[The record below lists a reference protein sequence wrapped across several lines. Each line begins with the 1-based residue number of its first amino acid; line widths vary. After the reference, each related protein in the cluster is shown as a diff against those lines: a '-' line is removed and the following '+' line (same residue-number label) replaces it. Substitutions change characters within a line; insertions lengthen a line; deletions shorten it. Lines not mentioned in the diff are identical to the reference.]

1 MVADAYQGGNTNP
14 DCNCHVIP
22 PNSVL
27 SIDLELLSFKP
38 VISVTNDSKVMKKI
52 LKEGQGALTADEGA
66 VVTGKN
72 NGKVIEIIETACG

>member
-1 MVADAYQGGNTNP
+1 M
-14 DCNCHVIP
+14 
-22 PNSVL
+22 L

-66 VVTGKN
+66 VVTGK
-72 NGKVIEIIETACG
+72 

>member
-1 MVADAYQGGNTNP
+1 MVADAYQEVNTNLGH
-14 DCNCHVIP
+14 NSHVIP
-22 PNSVL
+22 PNSAL

-66 VVTGKN
+66 VVTRKSL
-72 NGKVIEIIETACG
+72 

>member
-1 MVADAYQGGNTNP
+1 MVADAYQGGNTNSGY
-14 DCNCHVIP
+14 NSHVIP

-66 VVTGKN
+66 VVTGK
-72 NGKVIEIIETACG
+72 